1 MPNNNI
7 NLSIDYLKIQGARKV
22 TKDGKDYVLID
33 IAASR
38 AKHFKREGKDD
49 SVYGQFDIKSN
60 RDGEDKFGNTHFCA
74 EGTTKEERAAKTR
87 LPIIGNAKEF
97 VFAGQ
102 SQQRPAPR
110 QQQSNTQT
118 DVEPP
123 ETDDIPF

>member
-7 NLSIDYLKIQGARKV
+7 NLSIDYLKIRGARKV

-38 AKHFKREGKDD
+38 AKHFKRDGKDD

-60 RDGEDKFGNTHFCA
+60 RDGADKFGNTHFCA
-74 EGTTKEERAAKTR
+74 EGSTKEEREAKVR

-97 VFAGQ
+97 VFSGGQ
-102 SQQRPAPR
+102 QQRTSPR
-110 QQQSNTQT
+110 QQHANNNTGI
-118 DVEPP
+118 ESP
-123 ETDDIPF
+123 EEDSIPF